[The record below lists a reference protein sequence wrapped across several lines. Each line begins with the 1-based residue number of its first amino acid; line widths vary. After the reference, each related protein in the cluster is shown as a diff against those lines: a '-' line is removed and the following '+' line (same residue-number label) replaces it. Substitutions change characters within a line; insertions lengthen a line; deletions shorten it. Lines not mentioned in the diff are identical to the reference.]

1 MNTLLSYFAQ
11 IKINPESDLN
21 LNGVSAD
28 QQLTGDDVTGVLT
41 QVYVAAGIVAVI
53 IIIVGGIRYTTSNGD
68 AAKVKSAK
76 NTILYAVAGLVVII
90 SAAAIT
96 NFVVQNIAK

>member
-1 MNTLLSYFAQ
+1 MNSLLSLFSQ
-11 IKINPESDLN
+11 ITINPEADLN
-21 LNGVSAD
+21 LDGVNAD
-28 QQLTGDDVTGVLT
+28 QQLTGNDVTGVLT
-41 QVYVAAGIVAVI
+41 QVYIAAGIVAVI